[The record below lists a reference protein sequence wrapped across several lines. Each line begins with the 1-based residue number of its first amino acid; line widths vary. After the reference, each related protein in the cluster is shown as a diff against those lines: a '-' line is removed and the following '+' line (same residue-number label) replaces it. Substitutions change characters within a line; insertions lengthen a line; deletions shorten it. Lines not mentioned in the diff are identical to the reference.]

1 MAARNTLKALWHLSW
16 PEWRLLVEA
25 GLCLVVVRLALWFV
39 PFRRLASRF
48 GNTMEVSPTDE
59 TEVQRVAMLP
69 IGWAVQVLGERLP
82 WMSQCLVQALAAT
95 WMLQRRRIPSTLYFG
110 IAKDSSGQ
118 LKDLLAHA
126 WVRSGTQVL
135 TGARGRDGFTV
146 VATFADPG
154 LYKGPGLSHI
164 PVDDLE
170 RKEATR

>member
-1 MAARNTLKALWHLSW
+1 MAGRKTLKVLYHLCW
-16 PEWRLLVEA
+16 AEWRLLTEA
-25 GLCLVVVRLALWFV
+25 GVLLVAVRLALWVV
-39 PFRRLASRF
+39 PFRRLAGRF
-48 GNTMEVSPTDE
+48 GKAMEVSPSTETD
-59 TEVQRVAMLP
+59 VQRAAVIP
-69 IGWAVQVLGERLP
+69 IGWAVQGLGERLP

-110 IAKDSSGQ
+110 LAKDSSGQ

-154 LYKGPGLSHI
+154 LFKGPGLSHTQ
-164 PVDDLE
+164 VDGLLQED
-170 RKEATR
+170 TR